1 LVSSAKL
8 LLLFPYPRELF
19 LPVHAGGHPANGK

>member
-8 LLLFPYPRELF
+8 LLHFPHLRELF
-19 LPVHAGGHPANGK
+19 LSVHAGGHPAKGK